1 MCKKEAQV
9 ERQSSSE
16 RGREREREKKGSKEA
31 ESDKKRQRGE
41 EWEEGQQLLVIFSQK
56 FAPLFLW
63 LQVPTVGSKL
73 GGVCTTRTAS
83 VACAFC
89 WVSHSLA

>member
-1 MCKKEAQV
+1 METEKKRKKNKQREIKRDR
-9 ERQSSSE
+9 ESKRQS
-16 RGREREREKKGSKEA
+16 
-31 ESDKKRQRGE
+31 GE

-56 FAPLFLW
+56 FAALSLW
-63 LQVPTVGSKL
+63 LQVPTVGRAYL

>member
-1 MCKKEAQV
+1 MKKE
-9 ERQSSSE
+9 
-16 RGREREREKKGSKEA
+16 GSKKRQKEIKRDR
-31 ESDKKRQRGE
+31 ESKIQRGE
-41 EWEEGQQLLVIFSQK
+41 EWEGGQQLLVIFSQK
-56 FAPLFLW
+56 FAALFLW